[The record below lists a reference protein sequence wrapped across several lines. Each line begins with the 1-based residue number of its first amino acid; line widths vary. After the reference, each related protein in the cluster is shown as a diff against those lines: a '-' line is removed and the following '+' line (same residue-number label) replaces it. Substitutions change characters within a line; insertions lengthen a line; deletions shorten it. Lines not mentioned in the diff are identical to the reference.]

1 MYLAGDIGGTKTVLA
16 LFEPAGD
23 GLNLVMD
30 AVYPSQAFATFDAIL
45 AGFLGTAGAAGSSIR
60 AGCLGVAG
68 AIVDG
73 RARTT
78 NLPWMLDE
86 RVLSTTIGGGRIRLL
101 NDLEAAAFGMLFL
114 KPDELEVLQPNG
126 TVTTAQR
133 GNVGVIA
140 AGTGLGEA
148 ILYWD
153 GRHHHPI
160 ASEGGHGDFGPHT
173 DLEIDLLR
181 SLRDRFGGHVSY
193 ERVLSGPGIHN
204 IYQFLRDRGDHPEPS
219 WLAERL
225 RTGDP
230 NATIAEL
237 ALAGDEPLCVA
248 AVDLF
253 CRIYGAEAGNLALRC
268 VAIGG
273 VYVGG
278 GIAPKLL
285 PILRKG
291 DFLKG
296 FNEKG
301 RFTEFLRKIEVKVA
315 LNPRA
320 PLLGAAHYAT
330 RLGPVE

>member
-16 LFEPAGD
+16 LFEPVGD
-23 GLNLVMD
+23 GLSLVRED
-30 AVYPSQAFATFDAIL
+30 VYPSRGYATFDALL
-45 AGFLGTAGAAGSSIR
+45 AEFLVAHRPVNGRIQ

-68 AIVDG
+68 AIIDG
-73 RARTT
+73 RALIT
-78 NLPWMLDE
+78 NLPWILDE
-86 RVLSTTIGGGRIRLL
+86 RALSAALGGARVKLL

-114 KPDELEVLQPNG
+114 KPDELEVLQPGG
-126 TVTTAQR
+126 TATTDQR
-133 GNVGVIA
+133 GNIGVIA

-148 ILYWD
+148 IMYWD
-153 GRHHHPI
+153 GARHHPI

-181 SLRDRFGGHVSY
+181 WLRDKFNGHVSY

-204 IYQFLRDRGDHPEPS
+204 IYQFLRDRGEYPEP
-219 WLAERL
+219 AAVADRL

-237 ALAGDEPLCVA
+237 ALAGEDPLSVA

-268 VAIGG
+268 VALGG

-285 PILRKG
+285 PILKKG
-291 DFLKG
+291 DFLRG

-301 RFTEFLRKIEVKVA
+301 RFTDFLRKIEVKVA

-320 PLLGAAHYAT
+320 PLFGAAHYAT
-330 RLGPVE
+330 RL